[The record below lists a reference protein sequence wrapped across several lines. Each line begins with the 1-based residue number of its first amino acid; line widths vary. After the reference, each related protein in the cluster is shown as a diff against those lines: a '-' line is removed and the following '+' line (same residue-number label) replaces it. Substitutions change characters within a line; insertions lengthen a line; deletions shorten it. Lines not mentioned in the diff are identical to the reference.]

1 MLSGFTTG
9 IRCRGSFNGKRITL
23 SRPRCVSRVAG
34 GGVVVRVVAVVVV
47 VVFDVPDDVPGP
59 GVVSVR
65 EATESRGAGL
75 TVSGGGG
82 ADDVSA
88 RPFPEVHAARTP
100 RVNTARRAFTSGSTD
115 AGGQLPD

>member
-23 SRPRCVSRVAG
+23 SRPRCVSRTGG
-34 GGVVVRVVAVVVV
+34 GGVVVRVVVVVVV
-47 VVFDVPDDVPGP
+47 VVFEVLDDVPGA

-65 EATESRGAGL
+65 EATESPGAGL
-75 TVSGGGG
+75 TVSAAGG

-88 RPFPEVHAARTP
+88 RPLPEVHAARTP
-100 RVNTARRAFTSGSTD
+100 SVSTARRAFTSGSTD
-115 AGGQLPD
+115 AGGPSPD